1 MQTRRLFAARATRQ
15 FSLAKVAEIHH
26 KDSKKF
32 PLTKIVATIGPSS
45 EQYPVLK
52 EVVAA
57 GLRIMRINFSH
68 ATYEE
73 ADLRTTNLRKS
84 PGLAQEMN
92 KSSTNLRAIMLDTQG
107 PEIRTGSWANG
118 AKNLELEG
126 GSVITVTTD
135 EASRASQTKE
145 KLFLNYKTLSEGV
158 KVDSR
163 ILIDDGSLQLR
174 VEQVLGNG
182 DVICRVS
189 NTHTLGNKKNVNV
202 PGGRIDLPAL
212 SDKDKL
218 DLTWGVKNDVD
229 FIAASFI
236 RKASDVQEIKKFI
249 GDLMPVYHPKSH
261 PHPKI
266 ISKIES
272 IEGLENFD
280 SILAESDGIM
290 VARGDLGVEIP
301 LETLINV
308 QKEIVRKCNVAGKP
322 VVVATQML
330 ESMQKNPRPTRAEC
344 ADVAN
349 AVYDGADC
357 VMLSGES
364 AQGKY
369 PVVSVDT
376 MRRIVEESEYWVSK
390 NRSFGT
396 FIDVKPKGG
405 SSSET
410 MAYAAVEASK
420 NSNVAC
426 IVVISKTGV
435 TAAHVSKFRPLVPI
449 VTFVP
454 NHKVARLLQV
464 YRGVHP
470 VVITPKAGA
479 EVDDIENIMDH
490 VTSLGFAKKH
500 ENVVIVANEIKSG
513 QSLLNNPSR
522 ISQGFTVRVATVL

>member
-1 MQTRRLFAARATRQ
+1 MQTRRFLSVRRL
-15 FSLAKVAEIHH
+15 SLARVASVQQKEQRRV
-26 KDSKKF
+26 
-32 PLTKIVATIGPSS
+32 PLTKIVATIGPTS

-52 EVVAA
+52 DVVAA

-84 PGLAQEMN
+84 PGLAQEKN

-118 AKNLELEG
+118 AKNQELEAG
-126 GSVITVTTD
+126 TLITVTTN
-135 EASRASQTKE
+135 EASRASQTKD
-145 KLFLNYKTLSEGV
+145 KLFLNYKTLSKGV
-158 KVDSR
+158 SVDSR
-163 ILIDDGSLQLR
+163 ILVDDGSLQMR
-174 VEQVLGNG
+174 VEKVLENG
-182 DVICRVS
+182 DILCRVT

-202 PGGRIDLPAL
+202 PGGRLDLPAL
-212 SDKDKL
+212 SDKDKQ

-236 RKASDVQEIKKFI
+236 RKVSDIREIREFI
-249 GDLMPVYHPKSH
+249 AGLMPLHHPKGH

-280 SILAESDGIM
+280 SILDESDGIM

-308 QKEIVRKCNVAGKP
+308 QKEIVRKCNLAGKP

-344 ADVAN
+344 SDVAN

-376 MRRIVEESEYWVSK
+376 MRRIIEESECWISK
-390 NRSFGT
+390 NRSFAT
-396 FIDVKPKGG
+396 YVDVKPEG
-405 SSSET
+405 SNNLET
-410 MAYAAVEASK
+410 MAYSAVEASK
-420 NSNVAC
+420 NLNVAC
-426 IVVISKTGV
+426 IIVTCKTGN
-435 TAAHVSKFRPLVPI
+435 TAVNVSKFRPTVPI

-454 NHKVARLLQV
+454 DQKVARLLQV

-470 VVITPKAGA
+470 VVISPKPGA
-479 EVDDIENIMDH
+479 EVDDIANIMEH
-490 VTSLGFAKKH
+490 VTSLGFASKH
-500 ENVVIVANEIKSG
+500 ENIVIIANEMKSGDSSVANS
-513 QSLLNNPSR
+513 SR
-522 ISQGFTVRVATVL
+522 ISQGFTVRVATIL

>member
-1 MQTRRLFAARATRQ
+1 MQTRRLFAVRR
-15 FSLAKVAEIHH
+15 FSLAKVASIHQKEH
-26 KDSKKF
+26 KKI

-45 EQYPVLK
+45 EQFPVLK

-84 PGLAQEMN
+84 PGLAQEMG
-92 KSSTNLRAIMLDTQG
+92 KASTNLRAIMLDTQG

-118 AKNLELEG
+118 AKNQELEAG
-126 GSVITVTTD
+126 TLITVTTN

-145 KLFLNYKTLSEGV
+145 KLFLNYKTLSKGV
-158 KVDSR
+158 NVDSR

-174 VEQVLGNG
+174 VEQVQGNG
-182 DVICRVS
+182 DILCRVA

-202 PGGRIDLPAL
+202 PGGRLDLPAL
-212 SDKDKL
+212 SDKDKQ
-218 DLTWGVKNDVD
+218 DLTWGIKNDVD
-229 FIAASFI
+229 YIAASFI
-236 RKASDVQEIKKFI
+236 RKASDVHEIREFM
-249 GDLMPVYHPKSH
+249 GSLMPLHHPKGH
-261 PHPKI
+261 PLPKI

-280 SILAESDGIM
+280 HILDVSDGIM

-308 QKEIVRKCNVAGKP
+308 QKDIVRKCNLAGKP

-344 ADVAN
+344 SDVAN

-376 MRRIVEESEYWVSK
+376 MRRIIEESEYWISK

-396 FIDVKPKGG
+396 FIDVKPKG
-405 SSSET
+405 SCNSET
-410 MAYAAVEASK
+410 MAYSAVEASK
-420 NSNVAC
+420 NLNVAC
-426 IVVISKTGV
+426 IVVISKSGN
-435 TAAHVSKFRPLVPI
+435 TAINVSKFRPQVPI

-454 NHKVARLLQV
+454 NQKVARLLQV

-470 VVITPKAGA
+470 VVISSKSGA
-479 EVDDIENIMDH
+479 EAGDIENIMEH
-490 VTSLGFAKKH
+490 VTSLGFASRN
-500 ENVVIVANEIKSG
+500 ENVVIIANEIKSG
-513 QSLLNNPSR
+513 NSLPNNPSR
-522 ISQGFTVRVATVL
+522 ISQGFTVRVATIL